1 MAMQHQEK
9 QDRDQEKQERQQ
21 RNALIGKN
29 VLHALGQPADLLK
42 VQVRPLWENH
52 YRVNVL
58 VGVDAA
64 STKVAH
70 STFWW
75 LAARET
81 SSPPR
86 RRSRNCI
93 SL

>member
-9 QDRDQEKQERQQ
+9 QDKDQEKQERQQ

-29 VLHALGQPADLLK
+29 VLHALGQPADLRK
-42 VQVRPLWENH
+42 VQVRRLWENH

-70 STFWW
+70 SYFLVVGSEGNIIASTPAIAK
-75 LAARET
+75 LY
-81 SSPPR
+81 
-86 RRSRNCI
+86 
-93 SL
+93 

>member
-29 VLHALGQPADLLK
+29 VLHALGQPADLRK
-42 VQVRPLWENH
+42 VQVRRLWENH

-64 STKVAH
+64 SIRVAH
-70 STFWW
+70 SYFLVTGSEGNII
-75 LAARET
+75 ASTPA
-81 SSPPR
+81 
-86 RRSRNCI
+86 I
-93 SL
+93 AKQY

>member
-29 VLHALGQPADLLK
+29 VLHALGQPADLRK
-42 VQVRPLWENH
+42 VQVRRLWEDH
-52 YRVNVL
+52 YRVNVF

-70 STFWW
+70 SYFLVTGSEGNII
-75 LAARET
+75 ASTPA
-81 SSPPR
+81 
-86 RRSRNCI
+86 I
-93 SL
+93 AKQY